1 MENIELTV
9 RTSEEAEGQ
18 QWGIVKEEKE
28 SYTGNNKQHIDDV
41 FKLSLV
47 ISEWLSCWLK
57 VFEYKEMIIV
67 NKMKMFQV
75 VVEAEI
81 DTSFQNLIM
90 LTSMLFGAGFAAMS
104 RTMYATISKVVSRVM
119 S

>member
-1 MENIELTV
+1 M
-9 RTSEEAEGQ
+9 
-18 QWGIVKEEKE
+18 
-28 SYTGNNKQHIDDV
+28 
-41 FKLSLV
+41 FKLIPV

-57 VFEYKEMIIV
+57 VFEYEERIVV

-90 LTSMLFGAGFAAMS
+90 LTSMLFGARFAAMS
-104 RTMYATISKVVSRVM
+104 RTMYQQYLK
-119 S
+119 